1 MQTIQI
7 VLITIW
13 AIVMVSTIV
22 LEVITQE
29 LQVFWFSLGALA
41 ALVLAFMN
49 VSWQPQLIVFAI
61 ISILGFI
68 LLLRFRDNETVIRNY
83 KTNTDSLVGQIVKV
97 NDDNTVTLNSV
108 KWQIANIDTVKTS
121 KVKIIAVVSTRVL
134 VDSVQETNEEKTQ

>member
-134 VDSVQETNEEKTQ
+134 VDSVQETNEEK